1 MKSKL
6 IKFTIIL
13 LAFALGMFINKWMSL
28 EANKQ
33 VVGKVVDMPKGE
45 KVIQLNPKKED
56 YNCSALKKMDG
67 TFLSFCVRKEA
78 LKMESGKLYV
88 RGETNGSS
96 TVYIDKNLD
105 TCSIAHELGHT
116 QGLDENKAYEISN
129 LCYQLVEKG
138 IWKN

>member
-6 IKFTIIL
+6 IKFTILL

-28 EANKQ
+28 DTHQ

-78 LKMESGKLYV
+78 IKMEPGKLYV
-88 RGETNGSS
+88 RGETHGTT

-116 QGLDENKAYEISN
+116 QGMNEDQAYEMSN
-129 LCYQLVEKG
+129 LCYQLIAKG
-138 IWKN
+138 IWK